1 MNQPWQS
8 DVLCVGHACY
18 DLVFAVDHHPGPDEK
33 ARASAFVSCGGGTA
47 ANAAVAAAR
56 LGAGAA
62 FAGYLGD
69 DIYGDQQLAEFHAAG
84 VATDLVVRG
93 PDATPI
99 SAIFVKPD
107 GARSIVNYKGDTN
120 RLTLADLPAEVFA
133 RVQPRVVLFDG
144 HQPALAVALADWA
157 NARGIV
163 TMLDADTVN
172 AGNSELLRRCT
183 IVAASERF
191 ATEFTG
197 AATVRAGM
205 ARLAQHAP
213 TVIVTLG
220 ERGLIWQRGAATGA
234 LPAFAVDVVDTTGAG
249 DAFHGALA
257 AGVTQDMAWE
267 ELLHLASAAG
277 ALCCTRHGARLGI
290 PSAQAVAALLARN
303 SLHVTHLNA

>member
-1 MNQPWQS
+1 MKEEIAPHQI

-18 DLVFAVDHHPGPDEK
+18 DLVYTVDHHPAPDEK

-56 LGAGAA
+56 LGACAA

-69 DIYGDQQLAEFHAAG
+69 DIYGEQHLAEFHAAG
-84 VATDLVVRG
+84 VGTDLVVRG
-93 PDATPI
+93 PDPSPI

-120 RLTLADLPAEVFA
+120 RLTLADFAPAVFE
-133 RVQPRVVLFDG
+133 RVQPKVVLFDG
-144 HQPALAVALADWA
+144 HQPALAVALAEWA

-163 TMLDADTVN
+163 TLLDADTVN
-172 AGNSELLRRCT
+172 AGNGDLVRCCA

-197 AATVRAGM
+197 ATSAQAGM
-205 ARLAQHAP
+205 AILAQHAP

-234 LPAFAVDVVDTTGAG
+234 LPAFVVDVVDTTGAG

-257 AGVTQDMAWE
+257 AGLAQAKAWE
-267 ELLHLASAAG
+267 ELLRLASAAG
-277 ALCCTRHGARLGI
+277 ALCCTKHGARLGI
-290 PSAQAVAALLARN
+290 PTAEEVAALLARK
-303 SLHVTHLNA
+303 

>member
-277 ALCCTRHGARLGI
+277 ALC
-290 PSAQAVAALLARN
+290 
-303 SLHVTHLNA
+303 

>member
-1 MNQPWQS
+1 MTEKPASWPI

-18 DLVFAVDHHPGPDEK
+18 DLVFAVDHHPAPDEK
-33 ARASAFVSCGGGTA
+33 ARARAFVGCGGGTA

-56 LGAGAA
+56 LGARAA

-69 DIYGDQQLAEFHAAG
+69 DIYGEQHLAEFHAAG

-93 PDATPI
+93 PDATPV

-120 RLTLADLPAEVFA
+120 RLTLADFAPAVFERA
-133 RVQPRVVLFDG
+133 RPKVVLFDG

-157 NARGIV
+157 NARGMI

-172 AGNSELLRRCT
+172 AGNGELVRRCV
-183 IVAASERF
+183 IVAASEHF

-197 AATVRAGM
+197 ATSAQAGM
-205 ARLAQHAP
+205 AILAQHAS
-213 TVIVTLG
+213 TIIVTLG
-220 ERGLIWQRGAATGA
+220 ERGLIWQRGPATGA

-257 AGVTQDMAWE
+257 AGLAQGMAWE
-267 ELLHLASAAG
+267 ELLRTASAVG
-277 ALCCTRHGARLGI
+277 ALCCTKHGARLGI
-290 PSAQAVAALLARN
+290 PTAEEVAALLARK
-303 SLHVTHLNA
+303 